1 MAGFTLLALK
11 KLLEEIMDGM
21 SPDTRQSEVS
31 SPIPVKSPLEWL
43 ANGQNVDGLHATM
56 QSEMEEKSERLR
68 AAVLACNPK
77 ELMGFLWGQLLLSQL
92 HRGDDESEGAEGRAA
107 IDDFMFAL
115 EYVHAV
121 LSSHPAYDYGSAGAF
136 EDVHAVLRLATELRG
151 HSLFYGM
158 VAAHRMPEGLL
169 GAETGEVALQAIT
182 SWITIRGHRYQSL
195 EEEFFRFV
203 LAPHDDALRAA
214 YGVGATEIAAGIQAA
229 VDATRFGHMRA
240 AETLAREADAA
251 FELVEREGMELA
263 QAIDRIVGED
273 PTRREAAEGAIAS
286 MVFGGICNLS
296 KTSGLPAEL
305 LSDLSYSP
313 GEEKEFFASGPLCGT
328 PLRRMPG
335 RVKPLVRLDDGYYT
349 CDANFIRD
357 STYRSLQWGLLN
369 RLPTYKQE
377 WLKRQTSLTEEA
389 FSQIFASQ
397 LAGADVLTS
406 IYYPDPDTGKWV
418 ENDVLIILDD
428 VLLQV
433 EVKAG
438 VMPMHSPEL
447 NFDRHVRTIQDLVVK
462 AHHQC
467 ERFLRYAASAEEV
480 PIYRLVDGM
489 HQELKRLRL
498 ADYRVVLP
506 IGLTVEAFT
515 PFSAM
520 SKRLDDVRPILGR
533 YPFISMSIDDLFV
546 LKRFLPT
553 TGELMHYLSVRQR
566 VAGIREAVIFDELDH
581 LGSYVTQNRVD
592 RFFAEMLAQGA
603 DMLVAADVCAPIDD
617 YFADPDWETHKPPHQ
632 SYPRL
637 LQELLQSIDR
647 VRGRTFLSAD
657 NIVRDM
663 SAEGRTDMAR
673 AMEQLIP
680 TLREHPYRWVTLM
693 LDEPLLIWLQ
703 RSGYVDVQEVHRDKA
718 ESVAIFS
725 GSQSC
730 TVLFIQVSPRGSFD
744 GAWTKRVSPPDE
756 GAPRYA
762 ARLADAQR
770 MGGRAVALTSQGL
783 EVVTQARRN
792 I

>member
-1 MAGFTLLALK
+1 MPPEFQHFEQSPVTPGKGLAGLLGEKAV
-11 KLLEEIMDGM
+11 ED
-21 SPDTRQSEVS
+21 
-31 SPIPVKSPLEWL
+31 
-43 ANGQNVDGLHATM
+43 LHASM
-56 QSEMEEKSERLR
+56 QSEMEGKSERLR

-92 HRGDDESEGAEGRAA
+92 HRGEDENQSARDQSIEARTA

-121 LSSHPAYDYGSAGAF
+121 LSSHPASDHGSAGAL
-136 EDVHAVLRLATELRG
+136 EDVQAVLQLATELRA
-151 HSLFYGM
+151 HSLMYGM
-158 VAAHRMPEGLL
+158 VAAHQTPSGLF
-169 GAETGEVALQAIT
+169 GAKTGEVALQAIT

-203 LAPHDDALRAA
+203 LAPHDDALRTA
-214 YGVGATEIAAGIQAA
+214 YGVGAAEIAAGIQAA

-240 AETLAREADAA
+240 AEALAREADAA
-251 FELVEREGMELA
+251 FELAEREGIELA
-263 QAIDRIVGED
+263 QAIDRIVGND
-273 PTRREAAEGAIAS
+273 PTRRKAAEGAIAS
-286 MVFGGICNLS
+286 MVFGGICNVS

-313 GEEKEFFASGPLCGT
+313 GEEAEFFASGPLCGT

-335 RVKPLVRLDDGYYT
+335 RVKPLVQLDDGYYT

-357 STYRSLQWGLLN
+357 STYRSLQWGLLK

-377 WLKRQTSLTEEA
+377 WLKRQTALTEEA
-389 FSQIFASQ
+389 FSHIFASQ

-428 VLLQV
+428 VLVQV

-438 VMPMHSPEL
+438 VMPMHSPEMY
-447 NFDRHVRTIQDLVVK
+447 FDRHVRAIQDLVIK

-467 ERFLRYAASAEEV
+467 ERFLRYAASAAEV
-480 PIYRLVDGM
+480 PIYRLVDGTY
-489 HQELKRLRL
+489 QEMKRLRL
-498 ADYRVVLP
+498 NDYRVVLP

-546 LKRFLPT
+546 VKRFLPT

-581 LGSYVTQNRVD
+581 LGSYVTRNRVD
-592 RFFAEMLAQGA
+592 QFYTEKLAQGA
-603 DMLVAADVCAPIDD
+603 DLLVDADACAPIDD
-617 YFADPDWETHKPPHQ
+617 YFADPDWETNEPPHQ
-632 SYPRL
+632 SYSPS
-637 LQELLQSIDR
+637 LQELLQSINR
-647 VRGRTFLSAD
+647 VRGRTFLAAD

-663 SAEGRTDMAR
+663 SMEGRADMAR
-673 AMEQLIP
+673 ALEQLIP
-680 TLREHPYRWVTLM
+680 TLREHPYRWFTLM
-693 LDEPLLIWLQ
+693 FDDPVLIWLQ
-703 RSGYVDVQEVHRDKA
+703 RSGYVDVQEIHRDKA

-730 TVLFIQVSPRGSFD
+730 IVLFIQVSTRGSFD
-744 GAWTKRVSPPDE
+744 GAWTKSIAPPNE
-756 GAPRYA
+756 GDPRYA

-770 MGGRAVALTSQGL
+770 MGGRAVALTPHGQ
-783 EVVTQARRN
+783 EVIRRARRN
-792 I
+792 T